1 MLGRKQTDL
10 PLALSNK
17 HLIILLFCLLLTTVV
32 HVKIPYYIADY
43 HVGDVAS
50 YTVRTPRGVM
60 GADQGVSLKKGDVI
74 LRAGQKIG
82 PADLQKLAAVKAG
95 QGSDTPITE
104 RFLFLFII
112 LLASVVILY
121 HFAEKNMKRF
131 SLSDKDLI
139 FCLSLTLSWALA
151 VKLFMVG
158 FEQFLPDYAQDL
170 FYAIPVF
177 AFGMILRVIF
187 FPEATLIFST
197 ILGAAVAFMLGNGL
211 SVFLYVFLGNI
222 LAAYFTGRCEKR
234 SVVIKAGL
242 YVSAIMA
249 FLMVMFHSL
258 LGHSVSDLPVR
269 ACSIFVAGISGS
281 FVTLGLL
288 PIIEHVFDY
297 ATDIK
302 LLEMA
307 NLEHPLLSEMM
318 LKAAGTYHHSIVV
331 GNLSKAAAESVGAHP
346 ILTRVAAYY
355 HDIGKLK
362 MPHYYIEN
370 RAALEDAHDGL
381 SPNMSAMIILSH
393 VKEGVEFAEKFRLG
407 RKLQEMI
414 KQHHGTTLVN
424 QFYSRAKEVE
434 DPKVYAV
441 QETDFRYPGPKP
453 QTKEAGILMLADAVE
468 AASRR
473 LEESTPTR
481 IEALV
486 QSVVETIFVDGQL
499 DDCELTMKDLHAI
512 QQSFVTVLLGIF
524 HHRIDY
530 PERMENG
537 GIDKRFPKIVRPGS
551 AAGKKSD
558 RRLIKLFGPR
568 Q

>member
-1 MLGRKQTDL
+1 VLGRKQTGQ

-17 HLIILLFCLLLTTVV
+17 HLIILLCCLLLTTIV
-32 HVKIPYYIADY
+32 HVKIPYYVPDY

-50 YTVRTPRGVM
+50 YTLRAPRDVVR
-60 GADQGVSLKKGDVI
+60 ADLGENLKKGDVI
-74 LRAGQKIG
+74 LRAGQKIE
-82 PADLQKLAAVKAG
+82 PADLQKLAAVKTGDKSA
-95 QGSDTPITE
+95 TPITE

-112 LLASVVILY
+112 LLASIVIVY

-131 SLSDKDLI
+131 ALSDKDLI
-139 FCLSLTLSWALA
+139 FCLSLTLAWVLA

-158 FEQFLPDYAQDL
+158 FEQFLPDHAQDL
-170 FYAIPVF
+170 FYAVPLF
-177 AFGMILRVIF
+177 AFGMILRIIF
-187 FPEATLIFST
+187 FPEAALIFST
-197 ILGAAVAFMLGNGL
+197 ILGAAVAFTLGNGL

-242 YVSAIMA
+242 YVSAIMS

-258 LGHSVSDLPVR
+258 VGHPVSDLPIR
-269 ACSIFVAGISGS
+269 ICAIFFAGISGS
-281 FVTLGLL
+281 FITLGLL
-288 PIIEHVFDY
+288 PIIEYVFDY
-297 ATDIK
+297 ATDIR

-307 NLEHPLLSEMM
+307 NLEHPLLGEMM
-318 LKAAGTYHHSIVV
+318 LNAPGTYHHSIVV

-355 HDIGKLK
+355 HDVGKLK

-370 RAALEDAHDGL
+370 RAASEDAHDGL
-381 SPNMSAMIILSH
+381 SPHMSAMIILSH
-393 VKEGVEFAEKFRLG
+393 VKEGVELAERFRLG
-407 RKLQEMI
+407 SKIQEMI
-414 KQHHGTTLVN
+414 RQHHGTTLVN
-424 QFYSRAKEVE
+424 QFYSRAKEME
-434 DPKVYAV
+434 DLKAYAL
-441 QETDFRYPGPKP
+441 QEADFRYLGPKP

-473 LEESTPTR
+473 LEESTPKR
-481 IEALV
+481 IETLV

-499 DDCELTMKDLHAI
+499 DECELTMKDLHAI
-512 QQSFVTVLLGIF
+512 QRSFVTVLLGIF

-537 GIDKRFPKIVRPGS
+537 GFDKRFPKIVRPGP
-551 AAGKKSD
+551 AKGKKSD
-558 RRLIKLFGPR
+558 RRLIKLFGSR
-568 Q
+568 E